1 MKKLLI
7 LLIVFLSINFNIGYC
22 ENLNEYNLDDFVC
35 NYYENIINNVE
46 LLIEQ
51 EDYHS
56 AKIEIEDLYNSKCKT
71 KY

>member
-7 LLIVFLSINFNIGYC
+7 LLIVFVCVNFNIGYC

-35 NYYENIINNVE
+35 NYYENIINQVE

-51 EDYHS
+51 EDYKK
-56 AKIEIEDLYNSKCKT
+56 AKIEIENLIL
-71 KY
+71 